1 MHRSVSDDIGVHLTR
16 LVMLSERNIS
26 SFVPRLSENKGL
38 LPVLLR
44 LSGKDD
50 LPGAAAIQVRTCS
63 RSANRLC

>member
-1 MHRSVSDDIGVHLTR
+1 MYRSVSDDIGVNLTR
-16 LVMLSERNIS
+16 LVLLSDSNIS

-50 LPGAAAIQVRTCS
+50 LPGAAAIQVR
-63 RSANRLC
+63 RYLQPALV